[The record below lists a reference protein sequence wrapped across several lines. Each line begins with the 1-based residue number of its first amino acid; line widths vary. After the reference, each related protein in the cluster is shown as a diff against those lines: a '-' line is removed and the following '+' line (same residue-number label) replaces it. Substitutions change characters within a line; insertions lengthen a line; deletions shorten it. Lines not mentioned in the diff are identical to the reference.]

1 MQLSKIL
8 GAASLVVGLSGCAAL
23 LEPEQH
29 YTDVDLTIPT
39 RDNQAIHQRDR
50 TVLKDQSVLTYVE
63 GILKRLE
70 ATHGKPCECQVV
82 VDTSP
87 GYEAYTVS
95 ANTIVLSS
103 GAISQAESEDEVAAL
118 IGHELYHVYEND
130 VLDSMLQDGAI
141 AALRMG
147 AVAAGEDVTVVF
159 GDSLKEAATGLIYRH
174 FEAQDEIDAD
184 AFAVDLLARAGYSQ
198 NGMNMMIRRLGEYAS
213 EARASAPAAAA
224 CLRMDDEGEIFINFT
239 QCTSTLTGAD
249 SSRYLAKEAR
259 TEAAMALAM
268 ELPDDQRR
276 RSTQGQVP
284 EFYTIEYLD
293 QVADMDFT
301 SKEALA
307 RDLPRIE
314 RLDLPPELADDASL
328 HSKFTAAYLMLG
340 DHERATQALALSA
353 QSTYRTPTVFRHL
366 LQVAD
371 YNRDGELVAQLLH
384 DMDREIGQM
393 PSMLPVEYY
402 LTRRYD
408 LTVQEGIRLARC
420 AMTLAQDLGLS
431 ELCDVYGDKADNYT
445 ALRW

>member
-147 AVAAGEDVTVVF
+147 
-159 GDSLKEAATGLIYRH
+159 
-174 FEAQDEIDAD
+174 DE
-184 AFAVDLLARAGYSQ
+184 Q
-198 NGMNMMIRRLGEYAS
+198 
-213 EARASAPAAAA
+213 
-224 CLRMDDEGEIFINFT
+224 
-239 QCTSTLTGAD
+239 
-249 SSRYLAKEAR
+249 
-259 TEAAMALAM
+259 
-268 ELPDDQRR
+268 
-276 RSTQGQVP
+276 
-284 EFYTIEYLD
+284 
-293 QVADMDFT
+293 
-301 SKEALA
+301 
-307 RDLPRIE
+307 
-314 RLDLPPELADDASL
+314 
-328 HSKFTAAYLMLG
+328 
-340 DHERATQALALSA
+340 
-353 QSTYRTPTVFRHL
+353 
-366 LQVAD
+366 
-371 YNRDGELVAQLLH
+371 
-384 DMDREIGQM
+384 
-393 PSMLPVEYY
+393 
-402 LTRRYD
+402 
-408 LTVQEGIRLARC
+408 
-420 AMTLAQDLGLS
+420 
-431 ELCDVYGDKADNYT
+431 
-445 ALRW
+445 